1 MENEK
6 KEVEFVPFTWE
17 DRRNL
22 WGLIYHRKDFPNVE
36 FMVTKMENDAG
47 SLLVDGRRAEF
58 MLDMYEFDDGTK
70 FGKKEITTITKRK
83 NGNGKRKEETRRHYG
98 LARRIVGIRG
108 EGRRS

>member
-22 WGLIYHRKDFPNVE
+22 WGLIYHSKDFPNVE

-83 NGNGKRKEETRRHYG
+83 N
-98 LARRIVGIRG
+98 
-108 EGRRS
+108 